1 MIGGHE
7 CFSLRRAVKFTTMAA
22 MWAFPRRLMRR
33 QLNAALVLV
42 LFAVM
47 TLLGLTLL
55 WPFASDLSVSFRSA
69 AHRRSTTYVRRWHSC
84 TRTIGVSEVQAVE
97 SSRLARSVGVHP

>member
-1 MIGGHE
+1 ML
-7 CFSLRRAVKFTTMAA
+7 SLRRAVKFTTMAA
-22 MWAFPRRLMRR
+22 MLLGCFHASFMRL

-55 WPFASDLSVSFRSA
+55 WPFASDLSFRSA
-69 AHRRSTTYVRRWHSC
+69 AHRRSTTYVLCWHSC
-84 TRTIGVSEVQAVE
+84 TRTVGVSEVQAVE

>member
-1 MIGGHE
+1 ML
-7 CFSLRRAVKFTTMAA
+7 SLRRAVKFTTMAA

-55 WPFASDLSVSFRSA
+55 WPFASDLSVS
-69 AHRRSTTYVRRWHSC
+69 VRC
-84 TRTIGVSEVQAVE
+84 TPTIYH
-97 SSRLARSVGVHP
+97 LRSVLAFLYSHCWSF